1 MVAVSPACL
10 REITQALSLAVR
22 EIRVFL
28 HDVYRSNI
36 RRQFKLALHRILPTL
51 PDFTFRHAT

>member
-1 MVAVSPACL
+1 MVTRYVGKAVRRGRYL
-10 REITQALSLAVR
+10 TVR